1 MNFGEVLEALKQGKK
16 VQRTGWNGN
25 GLFVTLQVPD
35 ENSKMTKPYMYLTS
49 PVGSTK
55 QYGGEEKENRIPWIP
70 SQTDIF
76 AEDWTIID

>member
-16 VQRTGWNGN
+16 AQRTGWNGN

-49 PVGSTK
+49 PIDSTK

-76 AEDWTIID
+76 AEDWIIID